1 VVLAEFVIE
10 GKISKWCI
18 VELGICSPH
27 KVLAVEKMADQ
38 I

>member
-1 VVLAEFVIE
+1 MVSAEFVIE

-18 VELGICSPH
+18 VELGVCSLH
-27 KVLAVEKMADQ
+27 KVLAVEKIADQ